1 MRKAIIDDDE
11 ESDANVEIPFLSLFI
26 FFFSN
31 WFFFFQKKVELVKLR
46 QENEGLRQLLGLSSI
61 EDSQDIIVR

>member
-1 MRKAIIDDDE
+1 
-11 ESDANVEIPFLSLFI
+11 
-26 FFFSN
+26 
-31 WFFFFQKKVELVKLR
+31 LVKLR